1 MNLRKVTAG
10 ISGRI
15 VRVAIASVLASA
27 TLVGATSAAAHAGGY
42 WQLDDGF
49 DYQPASTWRIEAYG
63 SSGGG
68 FDLNAGTA
76 RTNPN
81 NAYLWAQTQF
91 SSVGRFV
98 TLRNNSTR
106 LDCGAGIYL
115 TGLRG
120 AKVNFEIINAST
132 NTYISLRT
140 VTLSGGGYSQ
150 VTVPP
155 WRGGP
160 NTVYVRVSL
169 LGNGV
174 GFNLIRIDDLAVGC
188 AY

>member
-1 MNLRKVTAG
+1 MTAG

-15 VRVAIASVLASA
+15 ARMAIASMIASA
-27 TLVGATSAAAHAGGY
+27 TLVGATSTVAHAGGV

-49 DYQPASTWRIEAYG
+49 DYQPSSTWRIEAYG

-76 RTNPN
+76 RTAPN
-81 NAYLWAQTQF
+81 NAFLWAQTQF
-91 SSVGRFV
+91 SAVGRSV
-98 TLRNNSTR
+98 TLRNNSSR
-106 LDCGAGIYL
+106 IDCGAGIFI

-120 AKVNFEIINAST
+120 AKVNFEIINPST

-150 VTVPP
+150 ITVPP

-160 NTVYVRVSL
+160 NTVYVRVAL
-169 LGNGV
+169 LGNGT
-174 GFNLIRIDDLAVGC
+174 FNLVRMDDLAVKC
-188 AY
+188 SY